1 MATLRETGWLSL
13 ELSKVTPNTLRAG
26 FWAAR
31 AAAFV
36 LVCVLT
42 LTDSGKS
49 ERLGFEVGILVGIGL
64 TLGTWGAIDWR
75 TAHRRTSP
83 PWLLPLALGGL
94 AGAGGLGSALGPIS
108 ASVAF
113 AVVAALG
120 AGSELSLSPACAVT
134 VAGVLGI
141 EISGVIF
148 GFTTGTALGLPLAVC
163 AALLGGRN
171 RREVRVRSEQA
182 AELVTQMQL
191 TQEEQRR
198 VAALDERN
206 RIAREIHD
214 VLAHSISALGIQIGA
229 ARAVLGDSGD
239 VEATLRLLDG
249 AQHLAEEGL
258 TDSRRAILALRTDT
272 PPLPDS
278 LASLAENHQNQHHRP
293 VDLVVLGAARPLQ
306 PDATIALVRTTHE
319 ALTNA
324 AKHAPGGGVHLTL
337 DYGAGQTTLTI
348 GNDAS
353 GQAPG
358 PGPGVNGG
366 FGLAGMRERL
376 LLIGGTLSAGPTD
389 TGWTVEAKVP
399 Q

>member
-1 MATLRETGWLSL
+1 VTSTLS
-13 ELSKVTPNTLRAG
+13 LRAG
-26 FWAAR
+26 SWIAR

-42 LTDSGKS
+42 LTDRVRSD
-49 ERLGFEVGILVGIGL
+49 RLGFEVGILIGIGV
-64 TLGTWGAIDWR
+64 TLATWGAIDWR
-75 TAHRRTSP
+75 TARRRTSP
-83 PWLLPLALGGL
+83 PWLLPLTLGGL
-94 AGAGGLGSALGPIS
+94 AAAGGLGSALGPAS

-120 AGSELSLSPACAVT
+120 AGSELSLRPACAVT
-134 VAGVLGI
+134 VTGVLGI
-141 EISGVIF
+141 EVSGLIF
-148 GFTTGTALGLPLAVC
+148 GFTTGTALGFPLAVF

-171 RREVRVRSEQA
+171 RWEARIRSEQA
-182 AELVTQMQL
+182 AELVTQMQH
-191 TQEEQRR
+191 TQDEQQRA
-198 VAALDERN
+198 AALDERN

-229 ARAVLGDSGD
+229 ARAVLNDSGD
-239 VEATLRLLDG
+239 IEATLRLLDG
-249 AQHLAEEGL
+249 AQHLAEDGL

-278 LASLAENHQNQHHRP
+278 LASLAENHQLQHHHP
-293 VDLVVLGAARPLQ
+293 VDLAVLGAARPLQ

-324 AKHAPGGGVHLTL
+324 AKHAPGGGVRLTL
-337 DYGAGQTTLTI
+337 DYAEGHTTLTI

-353 GQAPG
+353 GLAPV
-358 PGPGVNGG
+358 PDPGVNGG

-376 LLIGGTLSAGPTD
+376 LLIGGTLSAGPTG
-389 TGWTVEAKVP
+389 TGWTVRAEVP